1 MPLCSTNYSDFADFP
16 QHFFSE
22 PLWLQQW
29 TWFGTARVNKHFRN
43 QNAALFQ
50 RICHCP
56 WNHNVSSRANRLCLI
71 RALFYFPNSAA
82 AWWDGWGW
90 ALRRGSEPSLGCVLT
105 PPHLQVISSSK
116 AQRGQCSCQSN
127 APPSESS
134 VPYLPI
140 NNRKNPTGG
149 QKNPTNLLKERW
161 SVSSCSSPL
170 HGNNGLKMTYTPST
184 CVWHLGTIVRTKK
197 SVLGVFPLM
206 ACPVTHS
213 SHSPCGSS
221 LLSSPI
227 LRTTL
232 K

>member
-1 MPLCSTNYSDFADFP
+1 MLSRKKPHSYLCHFVPPNYSDFADFP

-105 PPHLQVISSSK
+105 PPHLQVTA
-116 AQRGQCSCQSN
+116 AQKLSVASAPASQMPLPLNPLCHTCQSIT
-127 APPSESS
+127 E
-134 VPYLPI
+134 
-140 NNRKNPTGG
+140 KT
-149 QKNPTNLLKERW
+149 
-161 SVSSCSSPL
+161 PL
-170 HGNNGLKMTYTPST
+170 GDNKTQQT
-184 CVWHLGTIVRTKK
+184 C
-197 SVLGVFPLM
+197 
-206 ACPVTHS
+206 
-213 SHSPCGSS
+213 
-221 LLSSPI
+221 
-227 LRTTL
+227 
-232 K
+232 